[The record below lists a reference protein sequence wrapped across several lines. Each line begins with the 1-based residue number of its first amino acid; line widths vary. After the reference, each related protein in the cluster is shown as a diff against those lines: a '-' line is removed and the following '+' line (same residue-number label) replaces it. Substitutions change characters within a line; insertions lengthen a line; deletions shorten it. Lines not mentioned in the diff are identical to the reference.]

1 MTSSTRTRST
11 ARKVL
16 GSLSAV
22 GVAAAVAG
30 LGTFGTFTD
39 STSVDTAVQAGTLS
53 IDLGAPGGIP
63 RTIPVSTSGFVPGDS
78 LTRAINLENDGNVA
92 LSSINL
98 ATTAAGP
105 ANALTTDPVNG
116 LQLTLQQCSRAWTR
130 GGTTELPTYT
140 CAGTQQ
146 TLYAG
151 PVISTAALPVAKSL
165 SPGGED
171 NMIFTLSLPA
181 TAANEMEGLTA
192 TVNLAF
198 TAVQVAGTA
207 R

>member
-1 MTSSTRTRST
+1 MSSNRTRNT
-11 ARKVL
+11 ARKIL
-16 GSLSAV
+16 GSLAAV

-53 IDLGAPGGIP
+53 IDLGAPGGLP
-63 RTIPVSTSGFVPGDS
+63 HTIPVTTSGFLPGDS
-78 LTRAINLENDGNVA
+78 LTRAINLRNDGNVT
-92 LSSINL
+92 LSSVNL
-98 ATTAAGP
+98 ATTTAGS
-105 ANALTTDPVNG
+105 ANALTTDRVNG

-140 CAGTQQ
+140 CGGTQQ

-151 PVISTAALPVAKSL
+151 PVISTAALPVTGSL

-171 NMIFTLSLPA
+171 NMIFTLSLPT
-181 TAANEMEGLTA
+181 TAGNEMRGLTA
-192 TVNLAF
+192 TLNLGF
-198 TAVQVAGTA
+198 TAVQAAGTA

>member
-1 MTSSTRTRST
+1 MSSNRTRNT

-16 GSLSAV
+16 SSLAAV

-39 STSVDTAVQAGTLS
+39 STSVDTTVQAGTLS

-63 RTIPVSTSGFVPGDS
+63 HTIPVSTSGFMPGDS
-78 LTRAINLENDGNVA
+78 LTRAITLENDGNVT
-92 LSSINL
+92 LSSVNL
-98 ATTAAGP
+98 ATTTAGS
-105 ANALTTDPVNG
+105 ANALTTDRVNG

-130 GGTTELPTYT
+130 GGTTELPAYT
-140 CAGTQQ
+140 CGGTQQ

-151 PVISTAALPVAKSL
+151 PVISTAALPVAQSL

-171 NMIFTLSLPA
+171 NMIFTLSLPT
-181 TAANEMEGLTA
+181 TAGNEMQGLTA
-192 TVNLAF
+192 TLNLGF
-198 TAVQVAGTA
+198 TAVQAAGTA